1 MAEPIRVLQVFHG
14 MDCGGAENMI
24 MNLYRNI
31 DRSKVQ
37 FDFLVHTKKKCFFD
51 DEIRNLGG
59 RIFFVPYYNIKNTI
73 AYKKALRKLYES
85 HPEIKIVHGHLG
97 SCAHIYLNIAKEYGC
112 YTIAHSHATKATDI
126 SIKNYLYR
134 LFNLYTRRVAD
145 YYFACSKN
153 AGIDRFGEKVVS
165 SNKFSVLNNSID
177 TQKYI
182 FNLNKR
188 NIIRK
193 QLGISDDCLVVGHVG
208 RFNYPKNHEFLID
221 IFYEVLKKENKARLL
236 LVGDGDLR
244 SKIENKIARLGIKDK
259 VIMTGVR
266 TDVPDLL
273 QAMDCFVFP
282 SHYEGL
288 GIVAVEAQAAGLPTL
303 CSDAVP
309 DEVDLTDLVKRI
321 PLSAPVEE
329 WCNAILKYNNG
340 YERRDTQQEVI
351 DGRYDIHQTA
361 NWLERFYIKVCE
373 KCLHV

>member
-1 MAEPIRVLQVFHG
+1 MSEPIRVLQVFHG

-37 FDFLVHTKKKCFFD
+37 FDFLVHTRKKCFFD
-51 DEIRNLGG
+51 DEIKNLGG
-59 RIFFVPYYNIKNTI
+59 RIFHVPYYKVVNHFT
-73 AYKKALRKLYES
+73 YKKLLEIFFKK

-97 SCAHIYLNIAKEYGC
+97 SCAHVYLDVARKSGC
-112 YTIAHSHATKATDI
+112 YAIAHSHNTLPTNK
-126 SIKNYLYR
+126 SIKNTLYR
-134 LFNLYTRRVAD
+134 LFSLRTRKVAD
-145 YYFACSKN
+145 FYFGCGRQ
-153 AGIDRFGEKVVS
+153 AGLDRFGEKIVS
-165 SNKFSVLNNSID
+165 SDKFQVLNNAID
-177 TQKYI
+177 TKRYI
-182 FNLNKR
+182 FDPTTKKR
-188 NIIRK
+188 MRAE
-193 QLGISDDCLVVGHVG
+193 LGLEEAFVIGHIG
-208 RFNYPKNHEFLID
+208 RFNYQKNHEFLID
-221 IFYEVLKKENKARLL
+221 IFNEVLKKEPKARLL

-244 SKIENKIARLGIKDK
+244 SKIENKISCLGISDK

-266 TDVPDLL
+266 SDVPDLL

-288 GIVAVEAQAAGLPTL
+288 GIVAVEAQAAGLPTI

-309 DEVDLTDLVKRI
+309 NEVDLTDLVKRI

-351 DGRYDIHQTA
+351 DGRFDIHQTA

>member
-1 MAEPIRVLQVFHG
+1 MSKPIRVLHVFHG

-51 DEIRNLGG
+51 DEIKNLGG
-59 RIFFVPYYNIKNTI
+59 RIFFVPYYNIKNTV
-73 AYKKALRKLYES
+73 AYKKALRHLYES

-97 SCAHIYLNIAKEYGC
+97 SCAHIYLNIAKEHGC
-112 YTIAHSHATKATDI
+112 YTIAHSHNTLPTDR
-126 SIKNYLYR
+126 SIKNVLYR
-134 LFNLYTRRVAD
+134 LFTLRTRKVAD
-145 YYFACSKN
+145 YFFACGKQ
-153 AGIDRFGEKVVS
+153 AGLDRFGEKIVS
-165 SNKFSVLNNSID
+165 SDRFQVLNNAID

-182 FNLNKR
+182 YNPE
-188 NIIRK
+188 IRQK
-193 QLGISDDCLVVGHVG
+193 MRAELGLEEAFVVGHIG
-208 RFNYPKNHEFLID
+208 RFNYQKNHEFLID
-221 IFYEVLKKENKARLL
+221 IFDAVLKKEPKARLL
-236 LVGDGDLR
+236 LVGDGNLR
-244 SKIENKIARLGIKDK
+244 PEIENKISRLGIKDK
-259 VIMTGVR
+259 VIMTGIR
-266 TDVPDLL
+266 KDVPDLL

-288 GIVAVEAQAAGLPTL
+288 GIVAVEAQAAGVPTL

-329 WCNAILKYNNG
+329 WCNAILEYNNG